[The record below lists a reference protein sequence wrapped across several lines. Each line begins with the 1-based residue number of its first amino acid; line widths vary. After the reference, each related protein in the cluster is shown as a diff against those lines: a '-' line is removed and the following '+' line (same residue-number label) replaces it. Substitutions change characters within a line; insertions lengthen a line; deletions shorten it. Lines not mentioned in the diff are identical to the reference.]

1 MGFLSVGSL
10 DWGCVIMNSEML
22 TLIVQIL
29 AIAIFIPT
37 VLVILW
43 CFAIGLA
50 LAVALSIILL
60 ISLVIAILT
69 AIEYTYKGI
78 VNIVY
83 FLVGL
88 GVALYSWF
96 YLTIMNLKSRK
107 K

>member
-1 MGFLSVGSL
+1 
-10 DWGCVIMNSEML
+10 MNSEVL

-69 AIEYTYKGI
+69 AIEYSYKGI
-78 VNIVY
+78 VTLFY
-83 FLVGL
+83 FIVGL